1 METLFK
7 TQHNKSVLVI
17 GETCDDIFIYGEVS
31 RLNPEAPVPIIKP
44 THKTTNK
51 GMAENVAKNLESLG
65 VSVDLIC
72 NQETI
77 KKIRYVDD
85 SYNYILLRI
94 DEEEDINKIDL
105 SNLPD
110 GDYAAV
116 VIGDYNKGFLTSE
129 DIQQICKEYDCPIFL
144 DTKKELGEWADCL
157 DYIKIN
163 NSEYQRNK
171 EIIDTKLIS
180 KTIITRGSKGCNFD
194 GKNFPTKEV
203 EVKDVVG
210 AGDTFLAGLVFKYIE
225 TNSIEESIEF
235 ANLCSTQVVQKR
247 GVGIVDKNE
256 LYGR

>member
-1 METLFK
+1 MTYK
-7 TQHNKSVLVI
+7 VLVI
-17 GETCDDIFIYGEVS
+17 GETCDDIFIYGEVL
-31 RLNPEAPVPIIKP
+31 RLNPEAPVPIVKP
-44 THKTTNK
+44 TYQTTNK
-51 GMAENVAKNLESLG
+51 GMAENVANNLESLG
-65 VSVDLIC
+65 VGVDLVC
-72 NQETI
+72 NRETI

-94 DEEEDINKIDL
+94 DEEEPITKIDL
-105 SNLPD
+105 YKLPEE
-110 GDYAAV
+110 DYDAV
-116 VIGDYNKGFLTSE
+116 VIGDYNKGFLQPS
-129 DIQQICKEYDCPIFL
+129 DIQYICKKYTCPIFL
-144 DTKKELGEWADCL
+144 DTKKELGDWADCL
-157 DYIKIN
+157 NYIKIN

-180 KTIITRGSKGCNFD
+180 KTIITRGSKGCNFN

-225 TNSIEESIEF
+225 TNSIEQSIEF

-256 LYGR
+256 LYGKK

>member
-1 METLFK
+1 MTYK
-7 TQHNKSVLVI
+7 VLVI

-44 THKTTNK
+44 TYQTTNK
-51 GMAENVAKNLESLG
+51 GMAENVANNLESLG
-65 VSVDLIC
+65 VGVDLIC

-94 DEEEDINKIDL
+94 DEEEPINKIDL
-105 SNLPD
+105 YKLPEEEYD
-110 GDYAAV
+110 AV
-116 VIGDYNKGFLTSE
+116 VIGDYNKGFLQPS
-129 DIQQICKEYDCPIFL
+129 DIQYICKKYTCPIFL
-144 DTKKELGEWADCL
+144 DTKKELGNWVYCL

-180 KTIITRGSKGCNFD
+180 KTIITRGSKGCNFN
-194 GKNFPTKEV
+194 GQNFPTKEV

-225 TNSIEESIEF
+225 TNSIEQSIEF

-247 GVGIVDKNE
+247 GVGLVDKNE
-256 LYGR
+256 LYGKK

>member
-1 METLFK
+1 MTYK
-7 TQHNKSVLVI
+7 VLVI
-17 GETCDDIFIYGEVS
+17 GETCDDIFIYGEVL
-31 RLNPEAPVPIIKP
+31 RLNPEAPVPIVKP
-44 THKTTNK
+44 TYQTTNK
-51 GMAENVAKNLESLG
+51 GMAENVANNLESLG
-65 VSVDLIC
+65 VGVDLIC
-72 NQETI
+72 NRETI

-94 DEEEDINKIDL
+94 DEEEPITKIDL
-105 SNLPD
+105 YKLPEE
-110 GDYAAV
+110 DYDAV
-116 VIGDYNKGFLTSE
+116 VIGDYNKGFLQPS
-129 DIQQICKEYDCPIFL
+129 DIQYICKKYTCPIFL
-144 DTKKELGEWADCL
+144 DTKKELGDWADCL
-157 DYIKIN
+157 NYIKIN

-180 KTIITRGSKGCNFD
+180 KTIITRGSKGCNFN

-225 TNSIEESIEF
+225 TNSIEQSIEF

-256 LYGR
+256 LYGKK

>member
-1 METLFK
+1 MTYK
-7 TQHNKSVLVI
+7 ILVI

-44 THKTTNK
+44 TYQTTNK
-51 GMAENVAKNLESLG
+51 GMSENVANNLESLG
-65 VSVDLIC
+65 VGVDLIC

-94 DEEEDINKIDL
+94 DEEEPINKIDL
-105 SNLPD
+105 YKLPD
-110 GDYAAV
+110 EDYDAV
-116 VIGDYNKGFLTSE
+116 VIGDYNKGFLQPS
-129 DIQQICKEYDCPIFL
+129 DIQYICKKYTCPIFL
-144 DTKKELGEWADCL
+144 DTKKELGDWADCL

-180 KTIITRGSKGCNFD
+180 KTIITRGSKGCNFN
-194 GKNFPTKEV
+194 GQNFPTKEV

-256 LYGR
+256 LYGKK

>member
-1 METLFK
+1 
-7 TQHNKSVLVI
+7 LV
-17 GETCDDIFIYGEVS
+17 
-31 RLNPEAPVPIIKP
+31 
-44 THKTTNK
+44 
-51 GMAENVAKNLESLG
+51 
-65 VSVDLIC
+65 C
-72 NQETI
+72 NRETI

-94 DEEEDINKIDL
+94 DEEEPITKIDL
-105 SNLPD
+105 YKLPEE
-110 GDYAAV
+110 DYDAV
-116 VIGDYNKGFLTSE
+116 VIGDYNKGFLQPS
-129 DIQQICKEYDCPIFL
+129 DIQYICKKYTCPIFL
-144 DTKKELGEWADCL
+144 DTKKELGDWADCL
-157 DYIKIN
+157 NYIKIN

-180 KTIITRGSKGCNFD
+180 KTIITRGSKGCNFN

-225 TNSIEESIEF
+225 TNSIEQSIEF

-256 LYGR
+256 LYGKK

>member
-1 METLFK
+1 MTYK
-7 TQHNKSVLVI
+7 ILVI

-44 THKTTNK
+44 TYQTTNK
-51 GMAENVAKNLESLG
+51 GMAENVANNLESLG
-65 VSVDLIC
+65 VGVDLIC

-94 DEEEDINKIDL
+94 DEEEPINKIDL
-105 SNLPD
+105 YKLPD
-110 GDYAAV
+110 EDYDAV
-116 VIGDYNKGFLTSE
+116 VIGDYNKGFLQPS
-129 DIQQICKEYDCPIFL
+129 DIQYICKKYTCPIFL
-144 DTKKELGEWADCL
+144 DTKKELGDWADCL

-171 EIIDTKLIS
+171 KIIDTKLIS
-180 KTIITRGSKGCNFD
+180 KTIITRGSKGCNFN
-194 GKNFPTKEV
+194 GQNFPTKEV

-256 LYGR
+256 LYGKK